1 MRTGTLTAALVCISL
16 MCASC
21 SQDDVVTLITT
32 GAEASAVGGMIALS
46 ANPVTAPFVGIIK
59 TGLNE
64 VCTGAI
70 AVLNDAN
77 ATLSLQQVL
86 DLAFSHDP
94 NLAKIVPVVNFCLPI
109 LMNISAVKNALNS
122 AVQNINPTVKAD
134 VIAFFTGI
142 QNGLGGPLTQERL
155 AKILKDNPKID
166 GARLKAAAAGDFD
179 PIALINAVTD
189 AINAA
194 AAQK

>member
-1 MRTGTLTAALVCISL
+1 MRKFVVVLPITLALL
-16 MCASC
+16 CASC
-21 SQDDVVTLITT
+21 SQDDIVTLITT

-46 ANPVTAPFVGIIK
+46 ANPVTAPFVPVIK

-64 VCTGAI
+64 ASAAAI
-70 AVLNDAN
+70 AILNDAN
-77 ATLSLQQVL
+77 ATMTLQQVL
-86 DLAFSHDP
+86 DLAFSQDP
-94 NLAKIVPVVNFCLPI
+94 NLTKFLPVVNFCLPI

-166 GARLKAAAAGDFD
+166 GARLKAAAGGDFD
-179 PIALINAVTD
+179 PNALVNAVTN
-189 AINAA
+189 AINATA
-194 AAQK
+194 KK

>member
-1 MRTGTLTAALVCISL
+1 MVLQIILALL
-16 MCASC
+16 CASC
-21 SQDDVVTLITT
+21 SQDDIVTLITT

-46 ANPVTAPFVGIIK
+46 ANPVTAPFVPVIK

-64 VCTGAI
+64 ASAAAI
-70 AVLNDAN
+70 AILNDAN
-77 ATLSLQQVL
+77 ATMTLQQVL
-86 DLAFSHDP
+86 DLAFSQDP
-94 NLAKIVPVVNFCLPI
+94 NLTKFLPVVNFCLPI

-166 GARLKAAAAGDFD
+166 GARLKAAAGGDFD
-179 PIALINAVTD
+179 PNALVNAVTN
-189 AINAA
+189 AINATA
-194 AAQK
+194 KK